1 MFEVILDYTVFE
13 GSMGYM
19 GEIATKK
26 FRRKHWNLGKKTFV
40 RIFFFLGFF
49 PLWWHFNCILIK
61 LFLFLKIETIT
72 NTEASL

>member
-1 MFEVILDYTVFE
+1 MFEASV
-13 GSMGYM
+13 GYM

-40 RIFFFLGFF
+40 RIFFFL
-49 PLWWHFNCILIK
+49 WWHFNCILIK
-61 LFLFLKIETIT
+61 LFQFLKIETIT